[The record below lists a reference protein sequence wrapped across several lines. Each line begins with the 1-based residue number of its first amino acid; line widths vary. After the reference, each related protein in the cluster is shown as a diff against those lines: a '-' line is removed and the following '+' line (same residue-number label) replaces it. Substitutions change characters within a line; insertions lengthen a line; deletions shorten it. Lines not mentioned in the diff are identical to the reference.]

1 MLSSLRG
8 IIYSKVGMVVTFAV
22 LIVIAL
28 AFAAG
33 DVTDHSYRQAITAAG
48 SGCVAAQDVEHYLAT
63 VADVEEAA
71 PAEPAS
77 DSVPA

>member
-8 IIYSKVGMVVTFAV
+8 IIYSKVGMVVTFGV

-33 DVTDHSYRQAITAAG
+33 DVTGQIQRIQSGRQRG
-48 SGCVAAQDVEHYLAT
+48 SCVIGISAVDSSAV
-63 VADVEEAA
+63 A
-71 PAEPAS
+71 PALDAARERF
-77 DSVPA
+77 DTR